1 MKPTAYLGIDPGQS
15 GAMALLTDELPQVE
29 DWPSDPNA
37 AADLLREWLGQYRVE
52 LAALERVN
60 AMPKQGVSSTFK
72 LGCNLGAWQGILS
85 ALGLPYLMPTPR
97 EWQKGLVKPSDG
109 ADPKARSLAVA
120 RRLFPDEEL
129 SRKKDHGRADALLLA
144 WYAKQNG

>member
-15 GAMALLTDELPQVE
+15 GAIALLSEEQVLVE
-29 DWPSDPNA
+29 DWPGDPNA
-37 AADLLREWLGQYRVE
+37 AADAVRKLILGHNFK

-72 LGCNLGAWQGILS
+72 LGQNVGAWQGILA

-97 EWQKGLVKPSDG
+97 EWQKGLVKQSDG
-109 ADPKARSLAVA
+109 PDTKARSLAVA
-120 RRLFPDEEL
+120 RRLFPDAEL
-129 SRKKDHGRADALLLA
+129 SRKSDHGRADALLLA
-144 WYAKQNG
+144 WFAKQNG